1 MGLPSAST
9 TCTSTAITSTVL
21 RNTVWR
27 ADTAATQTAERAAP
41 STHASGR
48 PERIVHAPIMYSQP
62 GSGIRDPGSGIREPR
77 TANRDFRLSRKLRE
91 SERIT
96 AGIPDPR
103 SGVRDP
109 ISGFGELRPSDRGPR
124 IPDPDCVH
132 PSPIRV
138 RLLPN
143 VAAQLRT
150 SGWKCEHLG

>member
-1 MGLPSAST
+1 M
-9 TCTSTAITSTVL
+9 TSTVL

-48 PERIVHAPIMYSQP
+48 PERIVHAPIMHSQP
-62 GSGIRDPGSGIREPR
+62 GSGIRDPR

-143 VAAQLRT
+143 VAAQLR
-150 SGWKCEHLG
+150 